1 MKTAFFLLWLL
12 ISNAHAYKMTIYT
25 DQPDKDSADKVISTF
40 KKTYPFNQ
48 FQIDFE
54 VRLLKPEELKCAPL
68 YGISRLLGCDTLNIA
83 RESAMKGVDQA
94 MIIKHTPV
102 YGGSGG
108 AIPVMSSS
116 SPPSTLVHEYLHT
129 LGLCDEYEY
138 AVTEADKYCMSG
150 GPNMA
155 MIAPDPKGYPSDA
168 DARSKHMG
176 QIPWAS
182 LIKSTTK
189 ISRPPFLG
197 TGSVNHSALS
207 SSNSSNE
214 PNKMNSAIGLYEGK
228 TCKNALISHR
238 VSWQPGQEATIMEY
252 LEAGLGA
259 ANEQIVAKI
268 LDAKGVKRKTA
279 ETRSNPAVVDSRAT
293 VDKSDKG
300 ADKNSS
306 YSGTAER

>member
-1 MKTAFFLLWLL
+1 MKYVSLFLYLL
-12 ISNAHAYKMTIYT
+12 ISNAHAYKIMIYT
-25 DQPDKDSADKVISTF
+25 DQADKASANEVISTF

-48 FQIDFE
+48 FQIDFD

-68 YGISRLLGCDTLNIA
+68 YGIARLLGCDTLNIA
-83 RESAMKGVDQA
+83 RESAVRGVDQA
-94 MIIKHTPV
+94 MIIKHSSD

-116 SPPSTLVHEYLHT
+116 SPALTLSHEYLHT

-138 AVTEADKYCMSG
+138 AVTEADKYCMLG

-155 MIAPDPKGYPSDA
+155 IIDPDPKGYPSDA
-168 DARSKHMG
+168 DARNKHMR

-182 LIKSTTK
+182 LIKPTTK

-197 TGSVNHSALS
+197 TGTVNHSAMS
-207 SSNSSNE
+207 SVNSSNE
-214 PNKMNSAIGLYEGK
+214 PNKLNSVIGLYEGK
-228 TCKNALISHR
+228 TCKNALVTHR

-268 LDAKGVKRKTA
+268 LDSKGVKRKA
-279 ETRSNPAVVDSRAT
+279 IEQKANSAVVDSTAP
-293 VDKSDKG
+293 VDKSNKG
-300 ADKNSS
+300 ADKSNSYGS
-306 YSGTAER
+306 TIER